1 MLDRNVV
8 TFLPGVDTA
17 LLVVSVPVTLLLVVH
32 MTLLLHLVLVLDR
45 VTLLQGRSQLYYNQK
60 LPQCVRVVC

>member
-17 LLVVSVPVTLLLVVH
+17 LLVVSVPMTLLLVVH
-32 MTLLLHLVLVLDR
+32 MTLLLHLVLVLHS
-45 VTLLQGRSQLYYNQK
+45 VTLLHRTVSSLSNDN
-60 LPQCVRVVC
+60 LPMIWMDL

>member
-45 VTLLQGRSQLYYNQK
+45 VALLQ
-60 LPQCVRVVC
+60 

>member
-45 VTLLQGRSQLYYNQK
+45 VAFLQGRSQFYYNQE
-60 LPQCVRVVC
+60 LPQCVRVVF